1 MSEQSRHKFL
11 IISFLTGTAFLSMLT
26 TPSLSNTPKMLK
38 SIELLLPSNT
48 EISPWSKDGPA
59 NIYKENRLFEYING
73 GAEIFF
79 EYGFSQLITQEY
91 IYDDELLVVDI
102 YEMNDAAAAFGIY
115 SINRDYKLPALNI
128 GGDGTQ
134 FEYHVAFWQNLYFV
148 VIRGYKS
155 DKAATMI
162 LSQFANNISK
172 QIGKTSE
179 QPQLLTYLPKN
190 CLLPRSQG
198 YLRGILGLNSQLY
211 LTQNNILE
219 IGDAQVEGAFA
230 TYHDNNDEAHLLLI
244 HYDNSKIA
252 REKKDLILDILSNK
266 YEKQTHNGSSIY
278 KDNKGRYYS
287 ANAINDFLCIVFKSS
302 SYGMISEMMRQEA
315 YPITK

>member
-91 IYDDELLVVDI
+91 IYDDESLVVDI

-128 GGDGTQ
+128 GDDGTQ

-155 DKAATMI
+155 DKTAKMI
-162 LSQFANNISK
+162 LSQFAKNISK
-172 QIGKTSE
+172 QIGATSE
-179 QPQLLTYLPKN
+179 QPQVLTHLPTN

-198 YLRGILGLNSQLY
+198 YLKGILGLNSQLY

-230 TYHDNNDEAHLLLI
+230 TYHDNNEEAHLLII
-244 HYDNSKIA
+244 HYDNSKKVG
-252 REKKDLILDILSNK
+252 EKKDLILDIFSNK
-266 YEKQTHNGSSIY
+266 YEKHTHNDSSIY

-287 ANAINDFLCIVFKSS
+287 AKAIDDFLAIVFKSS
-302 SYGMISEMMRQEA
+302 SYGMINEMMRQEA
-315 YPITK
+315 YSIIK

>member
-11 IISFLTGTAFLSMLT
+11 IISFLTGTAFLCMLT

-38 SIELLLPSNT
+38 SIESLLPSNT
-48 EISPWSKDGPA
+48 EISPWSKNGPA
-59 NIYKENRLFEYING
+59 NIYKENQLFEYING

-128 GGDGTQ
+128 GDDGTQ

-155 DKAATMI
+155 DKTAKMI
-162 LSQFANNISK
+162 LSQFAENISK
-172 QIGKTSE
+172 QIRATSE
-179 QPQLLTYLPKN
+179 QPQLLTHLPAN

-198 YLRGILGLNSQLY
+198 YLKGILGLNSQLY
-211 LTQNNILE
+211 LTQKNILE

-252 REKKDLILDILSNK
+252 REKKDLVLDIFSNK
-266 YEKQTHNGSSIY
+266 YEKQTNNGSSIY
-278 KDNKGRYYS
+278 KDNKERYYS
-287 ANAINDFLCIVFKSS
+287 AKAIDDFLAIVFKSS
-302 SYGMISEMMRQEA
+302 SYGMISEMMRQDA
-315 YPITK
+315 YSIIK